1 MSNGLSNTSDD
12 RIPLLIEVTER
23 LKRGETGVSVAIESD
38 DEVGR
43 LAQAINELSSTLE
56 DRYRE
61 FRRISR
67 ITDHANAGLL
77 LDEILENVYNDFH
90 DLIPYDRIGL
100 ALIDEDG
107 ETVRARWAKSNY
119 ETVHLQCGYSAPLTG
134 SSLETIIKTG
144 QPRIIN
150 DLREYLAAHPD
161 SESTALV
168 VQEGIRSSLTC
179 PLIVNGSPV
188 GFIFFSSREPYA
200 YQDVHIEIFQ
210 RIASQLA
217 IIIEKGRL
225 VTELAAQNAEIQR
238 QNQELARLNELKNMF
253 LGIAAHDLR
262 SPLGVIQMAL
272 TFLLDYHASLPDDER
287 EAVIKDAEEQV
298 ENMLV
303 MINEL
308 LDITQIEVGELE
320 LMHSTIDMADFL
332 AEAAH
337 DHDRIAGHKGTRV
350 VLGEVPAGLVE
361 GDPFRLRQVIDNL
374 LSNAIKFSPPGST
387 VHVWAERGADEWR
400 VYVRDQG
407 PGISPED
414 RERMFQHF
422 ARLSARPTG
431 GERSTGLGLSIARRI
446 VQQHGGTVDV
456 ESVEGAGSTFWFTL
470 PLTQPSREPDST
482 TIT

>member
-161 SESTALV
+161 SN
-168 VQEGIRSSLTC
+168 QPRWW
-179 PLIVNGSPV
+179 
-188 GFIFFSSREPYA
+188 SRRA
-200 YQDVHIEIFQ
+200 SVH
-210 RIASQLA
+210 
-217 IIIEKGRL
+217 
-225 VTELAAQNAEIQR
+225 
-238 QNQELARLNELKNMF
+238 
-253 LGIAAHDLR
+253 
-262 SPLGVIQMAL
+262 P
-272 TFLLDYHASLPDDER
+272 
-287 EAVIKDAEEQV
+287 
-298 ENMLV
+298 
-303 MINEL
+303 
-308 LDITQIEVGELE
+308 
-320 LMHSTIDMADFL
+320 
-332 AEAAH
+332 
-337 DHDRIAGHKGTRV
+337 
-350 VLGEVPAGLVE
+350 
-361 GDPFRLRQVIDNL
+361 
-374 LSNAIKFSPPGST
+374 
-387 VHVWAERGADEWR
+387 
-400 VYVRDQG
+400 
-407 PGISPED
+407 
-414 RERMFQHF
+414 
-422 ARLSARPTG
+422 
-431 GERSTGLGLSIARRI
+431 
-446 VQQHGGTVDV
+446 
-456 ESVEGAGSTFWFTL
+456 
-470 PLTQPSREPDST
+470 
-482 TIT
+482 